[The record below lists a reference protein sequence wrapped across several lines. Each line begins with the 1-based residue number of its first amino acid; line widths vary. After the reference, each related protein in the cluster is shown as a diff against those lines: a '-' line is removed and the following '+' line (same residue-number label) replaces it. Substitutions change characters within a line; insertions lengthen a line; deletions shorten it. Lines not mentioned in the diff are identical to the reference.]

1 MFWVKE
7 ASACGVFVDERR
19 VTELRGGF
27 VTVLTLAVREDLGGF
42 QALAEERRVKL
53 ALGGIS
59 TISGNRK
66 REYNQDAMRS
76 TRPKKAPRL
85 CQNRFIP
92 VKA

>member
-1 MFWVKE
+1 MFCVNE

-19 VTELRGGF
+19 VTDERGGF
-27 VTVLTLAVREDLGGF
+27 DTVLTLAVREDLGGF

-66 REYNQDAMRS
+66 REYNQDSMRHSIKESAS
-76 TRPKKAPRL
+76 TVPKQVFALKA
-85 CQNRFIP
+85 
-92 VKA
+92 